1 MGSHS
6 MGEATRIASFGA
18 TGTGKTAWVLQQIA
32 AMKPARLMVWDFKS
46 DHMLNGLGQGFASW
60 PEFVKA
66 CTRPQF
72 AARYLVNQDLDLA
85 QQFDGF
91 CALAWREG
99 NLMMFVDELAEVTKA
114 NKAPPMW
121 RKCINVGRSYENGT
135 KSISIIG
142 ASQRPSEVDKSFI
155 GNADILH
162 FGRLGNMAEAK
173 TFGRQMGISD
183 TELSTMPNLHWVER
197 RASSPVL
204 ERGVL
209 SFGNKKPASVTKK
222 SASKTG
228 T

>member
-1 MGSHS
+1 MS
-6 MGEATRIASFGA
+6 EATRIASFGA

-32 AMKPARLMVWDFKS
+32 AMTPARLMVWDFKS

-66 CTRPQF
+66 CTKQKF
-72 AARYLVNQDLDLA
+72 TARYLVNQDLDLA
-85 QQFDGF
+85 QQFDAF

-114 NKAPPMW
+114 NKAPANW

-155 GNADILH
+155 GNCDVLH
-162 FGRLGNMAEAK
+162 FGRIGNIAEAK
-173 TFGRQMGISD
+173 AFSRQLGCD
-183 TELSTMPNLHWVER
+183 DKELSTLPNLQWIEKRSNSHE
-197 RASSPVL
+197 L
-204 ERGVL
+204 TRGVL
-209 SFGNKKPASVTKK
+209 SFGNKKPVTLNKK
-222 SASKTG
+222 AASKTG